1 MSHLSAAG
9 LLLLLS
15 IGISA
20 CQQQDN
26 PLSSESNP
34 PQPAA
39 AEIRVV
45 TSGGFA
51 AAYNVL
57 QEQIEADLGLELHTA
72 YGSSSGGAEDSI
84 PKRLE
89 RNENFDIVILS
100 RSSLHRLTEQ
110 GYVVADSRRDL
121 AHSKIGMAIK
131 EGAPTADISSV
142 ESFLQTLENADSI
155 GYSASASGTYL
166 SKTLFPQLGIWQD
179 IEPKSQRILSER
191 VAAVVARGDVEI
203 GFQQISEILPVDGVE
218 YVGPIPEELQKVTT
232 FSTGL
237 LVDSRNPEDAQRLI
251 EYLSSTELA
260 SQIAATGLLP
270 VAAEGLK

>member
-39 AEIRVV
+39 VEIRVV